1 MRIYFRDPGCTAASP
16 THSFSAST
24 CEDAN
29 SDAEFVVSGDRLN
42 LVEEQRTDG
51 NGIGAVDYEEIR
63 GASGWIDL
71 RGERVRQGQQ
81 VHGVGVGGVRSTMW
95 MNTKGATSSGF
106 LSHLTETSGV

>member
-1 MRIYFRDPGCTAASP
+1 
-16 THSFSAST
+16 
-24 CEDAN
+24 
-29 SDAEFVVSGDRLN
+29 
-42 LVEEQRTDG
+42 
-51 NGIGAVDYEEIR
+51 
-63 GASGWIDL
+63 L